1 MKPYEGTAA
10 YKAGMREG
18 RVEAIDEFYNEITPT
33 ILNMLALIE
42 ENTKEESTK
51 ELAVDCY
58 NYINGMTFR
67 EMDILFKDKEP
78 VSDFEIKLP

>member
-10 YKAGMREG
+10 YKAGIREG
-18 RVEAIDEFYNEITPT
+18 RVEAIDEFYN
-33 ILNMLALIE
+33 
-42 ENTKEESTK
+42 ESTK

>member
-1 MKPYEGTAA
+1 MKPYEGMAA
-10 YKAGMREG
+10 YKAGVREG

-51 ELAVDCY
+51 ELAIDCY